1 MEIRKATPSDTGTI
15 AALAEKIWMQYYP
28 EIITV
33 EQIRYM
39 LDKMYS
45 APALQ
50 QQMSEGQDFYLLLE
64 NEQPIGYCSFST
76 TEPGHYFLHKF
87 YVDTHYHGKGIGT
100 FLLNEMLKQLAPV
113 LTVRLTVNQKKLPFH
128 QLLFQK
134 WIHHRKNRRFR
145 YRQQLFHERFHHAP
159 EKPLVRYPT
168 CEV

>member
-113 LTVRLTVNQKKLPFH
+113 LTVRLTVN
-128 QLLFQK
+128 
-134 WIHHRKNRRFR
+134 RKN
-145 YRQQLFHERFHHAP
+145 YRSINFYFKNKFTI
-159 EKPLVRYPT
+159 EKVEDFDIGNNYFMNDFIMLLKSTP
-168 CEV
+168 

>member
-113 LTVRLTVNQKKLPFH
+113 LTVRLTVN
-128 QLLFQK
+128 
-134 WIHHRKNRRFR
+134 RKN
-145 YRQQLFHERFHHAP
+145 YRSINFYFKNKFTI
-159 EKPLVRYPT
+159 EKVEDFDIGNNYFMNDFIMLLKKP
-168 CEV
+168 

>member
-1 MEIRKATPSDTGTI
+1 MEIRKATPTETGTI

-87 YVDTHYHGKGIGT
+87 YVDTLHHRKGIGT

-113 LTVRLTVNQKKLPFH
+113 LTVRLTVN
-128 QLLFQK
+128 
-134 WIHHRKNRRFR
+134 RKNFR
-145 YRQQLFHERFHHAP
+145 SINFYFKNKFTI
-159 EKPLVRYPT
+159 EKVEDFDIGNNYFMNDFIMLLKPT
-168 CEV
+168 P

>member
-1 MEIRKATPSDTGTI
+1 MEIRKATPSDTETI

-113 LTVRLTVNQKKLPFH
+113 LTVRLTVN
-128 QLLFQK
+128 
-134 WIHHRKNRRFR
+134 RKN
-145 YRQQLFHERFHHAP
+145 YRSINFYFKNGFTI
-159 EKPLVRYPT
+159 EKIADFDIGNNYFMNDFIMLLKKP
-168 CEV
+168 

>member
-1 MEIRKATPSDTGTI
+1 MEIRKATPSDTETI

-100 FLLNEMLKQLAPV
+100 FLLNEMLKQLASV
-113 LTVRLTVNQKKLPFH
+113 LTVRLTVN
-128 QLLFQK
+128 
-134 WIHHRKNRRFR
+134 RKN
-145 YRQQLFHERFHHAP
+145 YRSINFYFKNGFTI
-159 EKPLVRYPT
+159 EKIADFDIGNNYFMNDFIMLLKPT
-168 CEV
+168 P

>member
-1 MEIRKATPSDTGTI
+1 MEIRKATPSDTETI

-113 LTVRLTVNQKKLPFH
+113 LTVRLTVN
-128 QLLFQK
+128 
-134 WIHHRKNRRFR
+134 RKN
-145 YRQQLFHERFHHAP
+145 YRSINFYFKNGFTI
-159 EKPLVRYPT
+159 EKIADFDIGNNYFMNDFIMLLKNP
-168 CEV
+168 

>member
-1 MEIRKATPSDTGTI
+1 MEIRKATPSDTETI

-113 LTVRLTVNQKKLPFH
+113 LTVRLTVN
-128 QLLFQK
+128 
-134 WIHHRKNRRFR
+134 RKN
-145 YRQQLFHERFHHAP
+145 YRSINFYFKNGFTI
-159 EKPLVRYPT
+159 EKIADFDIGNNYFMNDFIMLLKPT
-168 CEV
+168 P

>member
-1 MEIRKATPSDTGTI
+1 MEIRKATPADTGTI

-113 LTVRLTVNQKKLPFH
+113 LTVRLTVN
-128 QLLFQK
+128 
-134 WIHHRKNRRFR
+134 RKN
-145 YRQQLFHERFHHAP
+145 YRSINFYFKNKFTI
-159 EKPLVRYPT
+159 EKVEDFDIGNNYFMNDFIMLLKPT
-168 CEV
+168 P

>member
-50 QQMSEGQDFYLLLE
+50 QQMSEGQDFYLLIE

-113 LTVRLTVNQKKLPFH
+113 LTVRLTVN
-128 QLLFQK
+128 
-134 WIHHRKNRRFR
+134 RKN
-145 YRQQLFHERFHHAP
+145 YRSINFYFKNGFTI
-159 EKPLVRYPT
+159 EKIADFDIGNNYFMNDFIMLLKNP
-168 CEV
+168 

>member
-1 MEIRKATPSDTGTI
+1 MEIRKATPSDTETI

-50 QQMSEGQDFYLLLE
+50 QQMSEGQDFYLLIE

-113 LTVRLTVNQKKLPFH
+113 LTVRLTVN
-128 QLLFQK
+128 
-134 WIHHRKNRRFR
+134 RKN
-145 YRQQLFHERFHHAP
+145 YRSINFYFKNGFTI
-159 EKPLVRYPT
+159 EKIADFDIGNNYFMNDFIMLLKNP
-168 CEV
+168 

>member
-1 MEIRKATPSDTGTI
+1 MEIRKATPADTGTI
-15 AALAEKIWMQYYP
+15 AALAEKIWLKYYP

-64 NEQPIGYCSFST
+64 QDQFIGYCSFSQS
-76 TEPGHYFLHKF
+76 EPGHYFLHKF
-87 YVDTHYHGKGIGT
+87 YVDTLFHGKGIGT

-113 LTVRLTVNQKKLPFH
+113 LTVRLTVN
-128 QLLFQK
+128 
-134 WIHHRKNRRFR
+134 RKNFR
-145 YRQQLFHERFHHAP
+145 SINFYFKNGFTI
-159 EKPLVRYPT
+159 EKVEDFDIGNNYFMNDFIMLLKTP
-168 CEV
+168 

>member
-113 LTVRLTVNQKKLPFH
+113 LTVRLTVN
-128 QLLFQK
+128 
-134 WIHHRKNRRFR
+134 RKN
-145 YRQQLFHERFHHAP
+145 YRSINFYFKNGFTI
-159 EKPLVRYPT
+159 EKIADFDIGNNYFMNDFIMLLKNP
-168 CEV
+168 

>member
-1 MEIRKATPSDTGTI
+1 MEIRKATPSDTETI

-113 LTVRLTVNQKKLPFH
+113 LTVRLTVN
-128 QLLFQK
+128 
-134 WIHHRKNRRFR
+134 RKN
-145 YRQQLFHERFHHAP
+145 
-159 EKPLVRYPT
+159 
-168 CEV
+168 

>member
-1 MEIRKATPSDTGTI
+1 MEIRKATPSDTETI

-113 LTVRLTVNQKKLPFH
+113 LTVRLTVN
-128 QLLFQK
+128 
-134 WIHHRKNRRFR
+134 RKN
-145 YRQQLFHERFHHAP
+145 YRSINFYFKNKFTI
-159 EKPLVRYPT
+159 EKIADFDIGNNYFMNDFIMLLKKP
-168 CEV
+168 

>member
-113 LTVRLTVNQKKLPFH
+113 LTVRLTVN
-128 QLLFQK
+128 
-134 WIHHRKNRRFR
+134 RKN
-145 YRQQLFHERFHHAP
+145 YRSINFYFKNKFTI
-159 EKPLVRYPT
+159 EKVEDFDIGNNYFMNDFIMLLKPT
-168 CEV
+168 P

>member
-50 QQMSEGQDFYLLLE
+50 QQISEGQDFYLLLE

-113 LTVRLTVNQKKLPFH
+113 LTVRLTVN
-128 QLLFQK
+128 
-134 WIHHRKNRRFR
+134 RKN
-145 YRQQLFHERFHHAP
+145 YRSINFYFKNKFTI
-159 EKPLVRYPT
+159 EKVEDFDIGNNYFMNDFIMLLKKP
-168 CEV
+168 